1 MRVDRTFR
9 DRTAHLDWQA
19 LAGSGDSTYFLDPQ
33 LRLAGWN
40 EAYVAF
46 ALANGADDLEDRF
59 PLGSDLAAA
68 VSGPLR
74 AYYLGLFAAVLAD
87 GAPVHRQ
94 YECSSADE
102 QRFLHMSAYP
112 IAGGAGLVV
121 SHHVV
126 HRGPHA
132 ALSLPLR
139 DHHTDARGL
148 VVQCAN
154 CRKIRDHRTA
164 TKWDWVPEI
173 LAHPPD
179 NVSHGLCANCLDH
192 YYPDLDPEG

>member
-1 MRVDRTFR
+1 
-9 DRTAHLDWQA
+9 
-19 LAGSGDSTYFLDPQ
+19 DPQ

-40 EAYVAF
+40 EAYLAF

-68 VSGPLR
+68 VSGPLQ
-74 AYYLGLFAAVLAD
+74 AYYQHLFAEILAG

-112 IAGGAGLVV
+112 IAGGTGLVV

-126 HRGPHA
+126 HRGAHA
-132 ALSLPLR
+132 APALPLR
-139 DHHTDARGL
+139 EHHTDGRGL

-173 LAHPPD
+173 LDHPPD